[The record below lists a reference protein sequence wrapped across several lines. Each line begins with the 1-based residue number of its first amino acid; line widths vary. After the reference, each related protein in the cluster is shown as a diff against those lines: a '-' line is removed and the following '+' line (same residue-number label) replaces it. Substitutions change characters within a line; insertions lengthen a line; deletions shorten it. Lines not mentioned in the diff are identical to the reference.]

1 MIEVT
6 CGWALHAKTEIN
18 TLIWRNARLAKLV
31 LLWRKGHI
39 TDQYFIPKIIQP
51 WEPDEET
58 EESEEFEDFNELKN
72 PNAAYKVLD
81 YALGVRAWRPRDKDI
96 DGFIKRYWPYFSPDL
111 NWKIRV
117 NFTEGQVPSI
127 II

>member
-31 LLWRKGHI
+31 LLWRRGHI
-39 TDQYFIPKIIQP
+39 TDQHFIPNIMKP
-51 WEPDEET
+51 WEQNQQSEYFENPDELEHPK
-58 EESEEFEDFNELKN
+58 S
-72 PNAAYKVLD
+72 AYRVLQ
-81 YALGVRAWRPRDKDI
+81 YALDWPFVGRGGDI
-96 DGFIKRYWPYFSPDL
+96 NKFIFEYWPYFSPDL

>member
-1 MIEVT
+1 MLEVT

-31 LLWRKGHI
+31 LLWRRGHI
-39 TDQYFIPKIIQP
+39 TDQHFIPRIVQP
-51 WEPDEET
+51 WEPD
-58 EESEEFEDFNELKN
+58 EESEEFEDFNELRN
-72 PNAAYKVLD
+72 PNAAYRVLCHAVKVP
-81 YALGVRAWRPRDKDI
+81 VWRPRYSELDN
-96 DGFIKRYWPYFSPDL
+96 FIKQYWPYFSPVL

>member
-1 MIEVT
+1 MLEVT
-6 CGWALHAKTEIN
+6 CGWALHAETEIN

-31 LLWRKGHI
+31 LLWSEVHR
-39 TDQYFIPKIIQP
+39 TNSNFIPRILNDFGPSKIG
-51 WEPDEET
+51 
-58 EESEEFEDFNELKN
+58 EDGENYNDLKG

-81 YALGVRAWRPRDKDI
+81 HALGQRAYRARYSELDN
-96 DGFIKRYWPYFSPDL
+96 FIKQYWPYFSPVL

>member
-1 MIEVT
+1 MLEVT
-6 CGWALHAKTEIN
+6 CGWALHAETEIN

-39 TDQYFIPKIIQP
+39 TDQHFIPRIVQP
-51 WEPDEET
+51 WEPD
-58 EESEEFEDFNELKN
+58 EESEEFEDFNELRN
-72 PNAAYKVLD
+72 PNAAYRVLCFAVMGHAVSV
-81 YALGVRAWRPRDKDI
+81 YPY
-96 DGFIKRYWPYFSPDL
+96 IKRFVLEYWPYFSRDL
-111 NWKIRV
+111 NWRIRV

>member
-1 MIEVT
+1 MLEVT
-6 CGWALHAKTEIN
+6 CNWALHAKTEIN
-18 TLIWRNARLAKLV
+18 TLIWQNARLAKLV
-31 LLWRKGHI
+31 LLWRRGHI
-39 TDQYFIPKIIQP
+39 TDQNFIPRIVQP
-51 WEPDEET
+51 WEPD

-72 PNAAYKVLD
+72 PNAAYKVLA
-81 YALGVRAWRPRDKDI
+81 YANSGQGWRPRYLDI
-96 DGFIKRYWPYFSPDL
+96 DNFIKEYWPYFSPAL

>member
-1 MIEVT
+1 MLEVT

-31 LLWRKGHI
+31 LLWRQSHI
-39 TDQYFIPKIIQP
+39 TDQHFIPNIMKP
-51 WEPDEET
+51 WEPD

-72 PNAAYKVLD
+72 PNAAYRVLCF
-81 YALGVRAWRPRDKDI
+81 AVLGDAVSVYPD
-96 DGFIKRYWPYFSPDL
+96 IKRFVLEYWPYFSPVL